1 MIASSPRIM
10 GNMRNI
16 GNLSLDM
23 NYPGLG
29 SPASPSSPSYSSLP
43 SPTFSGS
50 WNQNKSQAELTSLL
64 KEAYNTIKD
73 KERDLMLAAEIG
85 KSLLENNIALK
96 SQYETIAIQ
105 AQQLQRERVRTTTFT
120 LQAQSA
126 DKPNIPAIAP
136 PRDALESSIMDSL
149 PEFDESDSDSNF
161 GWSTSVDLKNSL
173 ISQDLSKKNKRE
185 QGLSY
190 KDFENIR
197 DLENRNQMLQTK
209 LEDTLKEYNES
220 EKANKIKLRKT
231 GQDLQYYQEA
241 HASATQKIEEL
252 EKENSRLLQKT
263 RTEFW
268 NTRLNNKSNVNAN
281 DNIIDELLQ
290 KIRDLEDQNNSVERT
305 KSEIERRFNRVTQ
318 DLEILQEQYNE
329 LAEASNGFEN
339 LQVAH
344 REQELLIYELNE
356 SLEEQRAVNASLQSG
371 MYSRQPSRSSSF
383 SEGGIMSKALK
394 RLSNP
399 DSLNLFGSMNT
410 KTTLLSELESE
421 WFKNFQADGKKQIDP
436 NDIVPYSPSISALGD
451 DDMSQLDY
459 LSDDEFSFLDELDD
473 DDEMAMRKREW
484 FWRRWLRSFYNFL
497 RWIWRW
503 CRFLVVLVA
512 AVIMALYRGPD
523 HILPHE
529 V

>member
-1 MIASSPRIM
+1 MITSSPRIM

-64 KEAYNTIKD
+64 KEAYNSLKD
-73 KERDLMLAAEIG
+73 KERDLMLAAEVG

-96 SQYETIAIQ
+96 SQYDALKSQCETLAIQ
-105 AQQLQRERVRTTTFT
+105 AQQLQRERIRATTFM

-136 PRDALESSIMDSL
+136 PRDALESSLIDNI
-149 PEFDESDSDSNF
+149 PDFEESDSDSNA
-161 GWSTSVDLKNSL
+161 GWSTSVDFKNSL
-173 ISQDLSKKNKRE
+173 ISQDLSRKNKRE
-185 QGLSY
+185 
-190 KDFENIR
+190 
-197 DLENRNQMLQTK
+197 
-209 LEDTLKEYNES
+209 
-220 EKANKIKLRKT
+220 
-231 GQDLQYYQEA
+231 QDLQYYQEA
-241 HASATQKIEEL
+241 HGLATQKIEEL
-252 EKENSRLLQKT
+252 EKDNSRLLQKT

-268 NTRLNNKSNVNAN
+268 NTRLHNKSNVNAN
-281 DNIIDELLQ
+281 DTIVDELLQ
-290 KIRDLEDQNNSVERT
+290 KIRDLEDQNNTVERA

-329 LAEASNGFEN
+329 LAEASNGFEI
-339 LQVAH
+339 LQVVN
-344 REQELLIYELNE
+344 REQELHILELTE
-356 SLEEQRAVNASLQSG
+356 SLEEQRAVVASVQSG

-383 SEGGIMSKALK
+383 SEGGMMSKALK

-399 DSLNLFGSMNT
+399 DSLNLFGSMGTN
-410 KTTLLSELESE
+410 KRTLLSELESE
-421 WFKNFQADGKKQIDP
+421 WFKNIQTDNKALTDP
-436 NDIVPYSPSISALGD
+436 NDGLFSPSLSALGD
-451 DDMSQLDY
+451 DDISQLDY

-473 DDEMAMRKREW
+473 DDELAMRKREW

-497 RWIWRW
+497 RWVWRW